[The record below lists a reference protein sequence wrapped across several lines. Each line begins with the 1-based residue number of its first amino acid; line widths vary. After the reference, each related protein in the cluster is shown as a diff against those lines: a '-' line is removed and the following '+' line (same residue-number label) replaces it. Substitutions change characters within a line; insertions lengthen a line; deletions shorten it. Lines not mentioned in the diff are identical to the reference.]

1 MNEVAIYSLGTYH
14 LFLFEGNTLIEVHYA
29 VTTAWSRVLNRTY
42 LPDVERPLVSVSND
56 MNVIVPLTPAEL
68 QEVAYKGG
76 WLYLFA
82 DDLYAIKVDP
92 LSALEEGFISLF
104 YDL

>member
-1 MNEVAIYSLGTYH
+1 
-14 LFLFEGNTLIEVHYA
+14 
-29 VTTAWSRVLNRTY
+29 
-42 LPDVERPLVSVSND
+42 
-56 MNVIVPLTPAEL
+56 MNVIVPLTSEEL
-68 QEVAYKGG
+68 QEVAYEGG

-92 LSALEEGFISLF
+92 LSGIEEGFISLF